1 MKLYLIGEVAKEINC
16 TYRTMQR
23 YIADKRIKAVKIGN
37 KWQVTEEELKFIKEN
52 GLRPKQNGLKGE

>member
-1 MKLYLIGEVAKEINC
+1 MKLYLISEVAREINC

-37 KWQVTEEELKFIKEN
+37 KWQITEDELKFIKEN
-52 GLRPKQNGLKGE
+52 GLRPKQNILKGE

>member
-1 MKLYLIGEVAKEINC
+1 MKLYLIGEVAREINC

-37 KWQVTEEELKFIKEN
+37 KWQITEDELKFVKEN
-52 GLRPKQNGLKGE
+52 GLRPKQNILKGE

>member
-1 MKLYLIGEVAKEINC
+1 MKLYLIGEVAREINC

-37 KWQVTEEELKFIKEN
+37 KWQITEDELKFIKEN
-52 GLRPKQNGLKGE
+52 GLRPKQNILKGE

>member
-1 MKLYLIGEVAKEINC
+1 MKLYLIGDVAREINC

-37 KWQVTEEELKFIKEN
+37 KWQITEDELKFIKEN
-52 GLRPKQNGLKGE
+52 GLRPKQNILKGE